1 MKQDKSKT
9 GLVAHLLDTESNRH
23 PLLPRVCNACYD
35 LLTEAIVDAGHH
47 NQVAVHCPHTMV
59 LVEVEL
65 VEGVPLGVSASG
77 PITQDEAHAK
87 INAE

>member
-1 MKQDKSKT
+1 MKQDKSRT
-9 GLVAHLLDTESNRH
+9 GLVAHLLDTESSQY

-35 LLTEAIVDAGHH
+35 ILTEAILDAGIH

-59 LVEVEL
+59 LLEVEL
-65 VEGVPLGVSASG
+65 VDGAPIGIIATG
-77 PITQDEAHAK
+77 PISQEEANAK